1 MKNVYGL
8 FKDNL
13 KEVEISSIMLYQS
26 KTKYTNRRIWN
37 LCFYSNV
44 LRKSFIHLQ
53 SDKIINFMEHIEE
66 AFDDRKSNWLDMRLN
81 IIDSNEAQLKLF

>member
-8 FKDNL
+8 FKEHL
-13 KEVEISSIMLYQS
+13 KEVEIESIMLYQS
-26 KTKYTNRRIWN
+26 RTKYTNRRVWN

-53 SDKIINFMEHIEE
+53 SDKISNFVEYIDEE
-66 AFDDRKSNWLDMRLN
+66 FKDRKSNWLDMRLN
-81 IIDSNEAQLKLF
+81 IIDTNESQLKLF